1 MKNMKFLGL
10 VTLYH
15 PNIQVA
21 TDNIKRY
28 LEYLDQLIIWDNSPL
43 KDKVKEQVMA
53 ILTDDAD
60 RIVWQGNGENRC
72 IASAVNFAWHHAQ
85 ENGFDMLLMM
95 DQDSEWQNFAD
106 YKRMIEEHW
115 RMGYEWVFTPYFAG
129 QPKPAEPVE
138 VLRLFINSG
147 TVIPIKVLQDIG
159 GADELMPL
167 DALDHDMAIRI
178 QKKGYRIV
186 KLADAI
192 LSHTIGAPTF
202 SKHLHLKTS
211 NHNAQRTYSMARSHM
226 ICLRKHHD
234 WLTFQEKWMI
244 IKRYYLRRLV
254 LIVLDEE
261 DKWNRIKMLI
271 KGTIEGLR
279 TPI

>member
-1 MKNMKFLGL
+1 MKNMKFLGV
-10 VTLYH
+10 VTLYN

-28 LEYLDQLIIWDNSPL
+28 LKHLDKLIIWDNSPL
-43 KDKVKEQVMA
+43 ENNVKEQVMA
-53 ILTDDAD
+53 ILADDAD
-60 RIVWQGNGENRC
+60 KIIWKGDGDNWL
-72 IASAVNFAWHHAQ
+72 IAPAVNSANCYAEAQ
-85 ENGFDMLLMM
+85 AYDMMLIM

-115 RMGYEWVFTPYFAG
+115 RMGHEWVFTPYFAG

-138 VLRLFINSG
+138 DVRLFINSG
-147 TVIPIKVLQDIG
+147 TVIPVNIIKNV
-159 GADELMPL
+159 GAFDERMPL
-167 DALDHDMAIRI
+167 DAMDHDMAIRI
-178 QKKGYRIV
+178 QKGGYRIV
-186 KLADAI
+186 RLSDAI
-192 LSHTIGAPTF
+192 LIHTIGAPSF

>member
-1 MKNMKFLGL
+1 
-10 VTLYH
+10 
-15 PNIQVA
+15 
-21 TDNIKRY
+21 
-28 LEYLDQLIIWDNSPL
+28 
-43 KDKVKEQVMA
+43 
-53 ILTDDAD
+53 
-60 RIVWQGNGENRC
+60 
-72 IASAVNFAWHHAQ
+72 
-85 ENGFDMLLMM
+85 MLLIM

-115 RMGYEWVFTPYFAG
+115 HMGHEWVFTPYFAG

-192 LSHTIGAPTF
+192 LSLADLSGEMDDHQALLLAPT
-202 SKHLHLKTS
+202 S
-211 NHNAQRTYSMARSHM
+211 SH
-226 ICLRKHHD
+226 RPG
-234 WLTFQEKWMI
+234 
-244 IKRYYLRRLV
+244 R
-254 LIVLDEE
+254 
-261 DKWNRIKMLI
+261 
-271 KGTIEGLR
+271 GG
-279 TPI
+279 